1 MTKEQLRNY
10 RKIKDEHHQIEQRLQ
25 ALENC
30 PESEEEILQPLRQF
44 YREKLADLAAL
55 QLSIEQAIETLDYT
69 ERKLVRLRYLDGLP
83 WYRVA
88 NSIHYGKQQTHRIH
102 SRVLQKLEKLEKI

>member
-10 RKIKDEHHQIEQRLQ
+10 RKIKDEYSQIEQRLQ

-30 PESEEEILQPLRQF
+30 PESEEDILEPLRQF
-44 YREKLADLAAL
+44 YREKLAELAAL
-55 QLSIEQAIETLDYT
+55 QLSIEKAIETLDYT
-69 ERKLVRLRYLDGLP
+69 ERKLIRLRYIDGLP

-88 NSIHYGKQQTHRIH
+88 AAIHYGKQQTHRIH
-102 SRVLQKLEKLEKI
+102 ARILRKIERL